1 MNRIVTCHS
10 AIFRI
15 IRLHKKANIMMIV
28 VKNCPVKQGFFIF
41 NPLISGYKNAYID
54 HLGRNYFQRIVL

>member
-15 IRLHKKANIMMIV
+15 IRLQKANIMMIV

-41 NPLISGYKNAYID
+41 YPLKSVYKNAYID
-54 HLGRNYFQRIVL
+54 HLGRAYL